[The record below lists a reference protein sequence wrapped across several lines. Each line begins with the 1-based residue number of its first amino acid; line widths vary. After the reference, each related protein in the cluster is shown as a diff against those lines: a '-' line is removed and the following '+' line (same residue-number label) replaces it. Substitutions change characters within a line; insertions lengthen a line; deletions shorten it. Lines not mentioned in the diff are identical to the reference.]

1 MYIKT
6 RYVQPTCDSYDCNV
20 MFAIDLAN
28 KALAIKNRTEKLEL
42 REKTENWKKKLQNK
56 VQEIARKHLMI

>member
-20 MFAIDLAN
+20 VYAIEMVN
-28 KALAIKNRTEKLEL
+28 KALALN
-42 REKTENWKKKLQNK
+42 N
-56 VQEIARKHLMI
+56 